1 MEVESYYYEYYL
13 VCPQVLVKEEDM
25 QLSHTVDETI
35 CYSSHSNLS
44 SIYNTLTTWLYM
56 PFLVLMKEHNT
67 IVRKISNNHFI
78 AILQNASNYLG
89 ISAKEISDM
98 IDIM

>member
-1 MEVESYYYEYYL
+1 ML
-13 VCPQVLVKEEDM
+13 Q
-25 QLSHTVDETI
+25 
-35 CYSSHSNLS
+35 HSVWS
-44 SIYNTLTTWLYM
+44 SI
-56 PFLVLMKEHNT
+56 F
-67 IVRKISNNHFI
+67 IIQISNNHFI